1 MYGYLVKKFIL
12 ILVLGFFMITGC
24 DQSNKIS
31 KIIESCSDAT
41 VKKDHQR
48 QLDQYY
54 FDNNYSSLKKKLSR
68 NLIRHKTISDVLEK
82 ELKYLLSIED
92 NFYTIKKEKKL
103 YSRYYNLEYM
113 RIKMWTYY
121 TAVAWAKYSESELE
135 GKRLQSDFYKDFNAT
150 KKNLEGKIISN
161 KGWAKGADNDLE
173 KLKNKGKKLVNNDME
188 KFRDKMKKR
197 QKKFLNSSLKTK
209 LERNTYEKYFI
220 LCEKRR
226 TESPI
231 MFDKKWK

>member
-1 MYGYLVKKFIL
+1 MKKLLGIV
-12 ILVLGFFMITGC
+12 ILGFFMITGC

-31 KIIESCSDAT
+31 RIIESCSDAT

-54 FDNNYSSLKKKLSR
+54 FDNNYSSVKKKLSR
-68 NLIRHKTISDVLEK
+68 NLIRHKAILDILEK

-92 NFYTIKKEKKL
+92 NFYTIKNENKR
-103 YSRYYNLEYM
+103 YSRYYSLKYM
-113 RIKMWTYY
+113 RTKMWSRY
-121 TAVAWAKYSESELE
+121 TPEIWAKYSETELQD
-135 GKRLQSDFYKDFNAT
+135 KRIKSDFYEDFNAT
-150 KKNLEGKIISN
+150 KKNLEGKIISH
-161 KGWAKGADNDLE
+161 KGWAKGADNKLE
-173 KLKNKGKKLVNNDME
+173 KLKNKGEKLVNSDME

>member
-1 MYGYLVKKFIL
+1 MKKLLAI
-12 ILVLGFFMITGC
+12 IVLGFFMITSC

-31 KIIESCSDAT
+31 RIIESCSDAT
-41 VKKDHQR
+41 VKKDHRR

-54 FDNNYSSLKKKLSR
+54 FDNSYFSVKKKLSR
-68 NLIRHKTISDVLEK
+68 NLIRHKTISDILEK

-92 NFYTIKKEKKL
+92 NFYTIKNENKR
-103 YSRYYNLEYM
+103 YSRYYNLKYM
-113 RIKMWTYY
+113 RTKMWTYY
-121 TAVAWAKYSESELE
+121 TAAAWAKYSETELQ
-135 GKRLQSDFYKDFNAT
+135 GKRIKSDYYKDFNAT
-150 KKNLEGKIISN
+150 KKNLEGKIISH
-161 KGWAKGADNDLE
+161 KAWAKGADNDLE
-173 KLKNKGKKLVNNDME
+173 KLKNKGEKLVNSDME

-209 LERNTYEKYFI
+209 LERSTYEKYFI